1 MEITSLLVWSIAFT
15 VISAIAANNKGLPL
29 GKWATIGFIL
39 GPIGVIWVLVTAKDE
54 AVQEA
59 KSLSTGKFKKCPFCA
74 EVIKKEASVCKHC
87 GGQQAS
93 AISPSASKTY
103 WVCSKCN
110 ETTETAKN
118 TCWSC
123 GAPKV

>member
-1 MEITSLLVWSIAFT
+1 MEIISLIVWSIVFAA
-15 VISAIAANNKGLPL
+15 ISAIIANSKGLPL
-29 GKWATIGFIL
+29 GKWVVIGFFL
-39 GPIGVIWVLVTAKDE
+39 GPIGVVWVLVTAKDE
-54 AVQEA
+54 AFQEA
-59 KSLSTGKFKKCPFCA
+59 KNLSTGKFKKCPFCA

-93 AISPSASKTY
+93 APSPSTQKTY
-103 WVCSKCN
+103 WVCGKCN
-110 ETTETAKN
+110 ETTETSKN

>member
-1 MEITSLLVWSIAFT
+1 MEIVSLLVWSLAF
-15 VISAIAANNKGLPL
+15 AAVTTIVANTKGLSM
-29 GKWATIGFIL
+29 GKWFAIGFIL
-39 GPIGVIWVLVTAKDE
+39 GPIGVIWSLVTAKDE
-54 AVQEA
+54 SALEA
-59 KSLSTGKFKKCPFCA
+59 KSLSTGKFKKCPSCA
-74 EVIKKEASVCKHC
+74 EVIKKDAEVCKHC

-93 AISPSASKTY
+93 APSAGLQKTY

-123 GAPKV
+123 GEAKV

>member
-1 MEITSLLVWSIAFT
+1 MDIGSLLVWSIIFAVVTAIIANTKGLSPGKWT
-15 VISAIAANNKGLPL
+15 VI
-29 GKWATIGFIL
+29 GFVL
-39 GPIGVIWVLVTAKDE
+39 GPIGVIWALVTAKDQSTLE
-54 AVQEA
+54 TE
-59 KSLSTGKFKKCPFCA
+59 SLMSGKFKKCPLCA

-87 GGQQAS
+87 GGDQTANQT
-93 AISPSASKTY
+93 PRQEKTF
-103 WVCSKCN
+103 WVCGKCN